1 LRSGRTFALIAVT
14 PARTGA
20 IFDTIALIGART
32 GVTFTV
38 TGAIYM
44 LTAVTCGETIATA
57 IIATRGATAVTFA
70 AISTI

>member
-1 LRSGRTFALIAVT
+1 VTRGRIGAIFGTTALIA
-14 PARTGA
+14 ARTA
-20 IFDTIALIGART
+20 
-32 GVTFTV
+32 VTFTV

>member
-1 LRSGRTFALIAVT
+1 MHWEKISALTAAT
-14 PARTGA
+14 RGRTGA
-20 IFDTIALIGART
+20 IFDTIALIAART

-38 TGAIYM
+38 TDAIYM

-70 AISTI
+70 ATGTI